1 MIQITQGGYRVLS
14 LIPEVHASSD
24 PNAGESQAKGGDL
37 GDHDGQSPIRSPE
50 YHRHTRAQ
58 GDSWQ
63 MVQMDME

>member
-14 LIPEVHASSD
+14 LIPEVHVSSD

-37 GDHDGQSPIRSPE
+37 GNHDGQSPMRSPGC
-50 YHRHTRAQ
+50 HRHTRAQ

-63 MVQMDME
+63 MVQADME

>member
-1 MIQITQGGYRVLS
+1 MIKITQSGCRVRS

-24 PNAGESQAKGGDL
+24 LNAGESQAKGGDL
-37 GDHDGQSPIRSPE
+37 GNHDGQSPIRSPE

-63 MVQMDME
+63 MVQVDME

>member
-1 MIQITQGGYRVLS
+1 MIQITQGGYRVRS

-24 PNAGESQAKGGDL
+24 PNASDSQAKGGDL

-63 MVQMDME
+63 MVQVDME